1 MKNSFKVIRF
11 ALCVLLLCGFCFTTF
26 AAQKLSSNYRNFAP
40 GTTFP
45 GHLQGIAADESG
57 IYWSCYDR
65 IIKTKWD
72 GTLIGTVSTP
82 THAGDCCIKD
92 GKLYVSTTFYKQED
106 ILEAK
111 GIRAAVYIYDCAT
124 LRFEKRILL
133 PDIPMPDGIT
143 WYKGKFYLADNSV
156 RKAHLLN
163 AFYIYDSNFKFLRHE
178 IIEIGVKTL
187 FGAQTLN
194 TWNDKLIAAFYPAEP
209 YNGSCLIDPA
219 TFKATGLFPLKASV
233 GLAVVPKSIAGKD
246 DVFCMGRLCGKQGSY
261 TLQASFHCIENG
273 KLKPFPVK
281 SLKTK

>member
-1 MKNSFKVIRF
+1 MQYIVMDLEWNNVY
-11 ALCVLLLCGFCFTTF
+11 
-26 AAQKLSSNYRNFAP
+26 SS
-40 GTTFP
+40 
-45 GHLQGIAADESG
+45 
-57 IYWSCYDR
+57 
-65 IIKTKWD
+65 
-72 GTLIGTVSTP
+72 
-82 THAGDCCIKD
+82 
-92 GKLYVSTTFYKQED
+92 
-106 ILEAK
+106 
-111 GIRAAVYIYDCAT
+111 
-124 LRFEKRILL
+124 KRG
-133 PDIPMPDGIT
+133 M
-143 WYKGKFYLADNSV
+143 FFN
-156 RKAHLLN
+156 
-163 AFYIYDSNFKFLRHE
+163 E

-233 GLAVVPKSIAGKD
+233 GLALVPKSIAGKD

>member
-1 MKNSFKVIRF
+1 MKNSFKMVRF
-11 ALCVLLLCGFCFTTF
+11 ALCVLLLCGVSFTTF
-26 AAQKLSSNYRNFAP
+26 AAPKLSSHYRNFAP
-40 GTTFP
+40 DVTFP

-72 GTLIGTVSTP
+72 GTLITTVETP
-82 THAGDCCIKD
+82 THAGDCCVKD

-156 RKAHLLN
+156 RKAHRLN

-194 TWNDKLIAAFYPAEP
+194 TWNDKLIAAFYPAEK
-209 YNGSCLIDPA
+209 YNGSCLIDPE
-219 TFKATGLFPLKASV
+219 TFKAEGLFPLKASV
-233 GLAVVPKSIAGKD
+233 GLAMVPKSIAGKS
-246 DVFCMGRLCGKQGSY
+246 DVFCIGRLAGKQGSY
-261 TLQASFHCIENG
+261 YLQASFHTVENG
-273 KLKPFPVK
+273 IAKPFPVT
-281 SLKTK
+281 SLKVK